1 MLSENLEENIK
12 FLKLKFMDCFDVIF
26 REFTLGKNET
36 KCLLV
41 YIQEIVNTET
51 INKNFFHS
59 LMEDFN
65 VYNVNLDKKEAL
77 EAIKNKF
84 IEIGNVEKITLLE
97 EAVEDIL
104 DGKCVF
110 LISGIS
116 AGLSLNTSKWQHRS
130 IGEPISEAVV
140 RGPSESFTEAISINI
155 SLIRKRLKTHNL
167 KMEKLEIGHLSRT
180 RVVMSYIK
188 GVACEKVVNEARKR
202 LEKIDIDSINDS
214 GEIEQ
219 FIEDNPYSPFPQI
232 SYTERPDI
240 VSACLSDGKVA
251 VLVDGSP
258 LVLVFP
264 AVFVDFLSSPEDY
277 YVRFYFGTFIRM
289 LRYIAFVIALFLP
302 SIYVAMT
309 TYHQEMIPMSLL
321 TTLIAVRAAVP
332 FPAVIEALL
341 MEFTFEVLK
350 KAGIRLP
357 KPIGEAVSIVGALI
371 LGELAVSI
379 GIVSNVM
386 VIIVAFTGIAS
397 FVIPK
402 YNQSISI
409 RLLRFP
415 LMILAGSTGLFG
427 IITGFL
433 FLLIHLVSLRSFGVP
448 YFSPFSPLSLPDW
461 KDSMVRFPIWTL
473 RKKPEF
479 MKKRSSKIR

>member
-1 MLSENLEENIK
+1 M
-12 FLKLKFMDCFDVIF
+12 
-26 REFTLGKNET
+26 
-36 KCLLV
+36 
-41 YIQEIVNTET
+41 
-51 INKNFFHS
+51 
-59 LMEDFN
+59 
-65 VYNVNLDKKEAL
+65 
-77 EAIKNKF
+77 
-84 IEIGNVEKITLLE
+84 
-97 EAVEDIL
+97 
-104 DGKCVF
+104 
-110 LISGIS
+110 
-116 AGLSLNTSKWQHRS
+116 
-130 IGEPISEAVV
+130 
-140 RGPSESFTEAISINI
+140 
-155 SLIRKRLKTHNL
+155 
-167 KMEKLEIGHLSRT
+167 
-180 RVVMSYIK
+180 
-188 GVACEKVVNEARKR
+188 
-202 LEKIDIDSINDS
+202 
-214 GEIEQ
+214 
-219 FIEDNPYSPFPQI
+219 
-232 SYTERPDI
+232 
-240 VSACLSDGKVA
+240 
-251 VLVDGSP
+251 DGSP

-289 LRYIAFVIALFLP
+289 LRYIAFFIALFLP

-341 MEFTFEVLK
+341 MEFTFEVLR

-371 LGELAVSI
+371 LGELAVSV

>member
-1 MLSENLEENIK
+1 
-12 FLKLKFMDCFDVIF
+12 
-26 REFTLGKNET
+26 
-36 KCLLV
+36 V

-51 INKNFFHS
+51 MNKNFFHS

-97 EAVEDIL
+97 EAVEGIL

-202 LEKIDIDSINDS
+202 LEKKDIDSINDS

-302 SIYVAMT
+302 SIAYRRSCKYSWSPYIRRISGKCRNCIKCNGYNCCLYWNCLLCNSKIQPIHIHKAFEISANDFSRVYRAFWDNYRFFISSYT
-309 TYHQEMIPMSLL
+309 FGVFKIIWSSLFFS
-321 TTLIAVRAAVP
+321 VFSP
-332 FPAVIEALL
+332 FPA
-341 MEFTFEVLK
+341 
-350 KAGIRLP
+350 
-357 KPIGEAVSIVGALI
+357 
-371 LGELAVSI
+371 
-379 GIVSNVM
+379 
-386 VIIVAFTGIAS
+386 
-397 FVIPK
+397 
-402 YNQSISI
+402 
-409 RLLRFP
+409 
-415 LMILAGSTGLFG
+415 
-427 IITGFL
+427 
-433 FLLIHLVSLRSFGVP
+433 
-448 YFSPFSPLSLPDW
+448 
-461 KDSMVRFPIWTL
+461 
-473 RKKPEF
+473 
-479 MKKRSSKIR
+479 